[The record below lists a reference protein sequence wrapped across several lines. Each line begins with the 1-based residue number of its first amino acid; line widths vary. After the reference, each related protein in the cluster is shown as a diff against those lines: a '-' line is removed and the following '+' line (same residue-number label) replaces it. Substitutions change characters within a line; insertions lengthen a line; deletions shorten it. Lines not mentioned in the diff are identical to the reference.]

1 VVLEIL
7 QELMKAVEDT
17 RPVALVTIVAVDGA
31 APAQLGFQLLVYG
44 DGSAVGNVGGGEL
57 EAKIRQEAQMTIT
70 DGRPRLVS
78 CALREEGPDALGM
91 LCGGRVTAF
100 IDPYAPKPTM
110 LIVGGGHVGRPL
122 AEMARIV
129 GYDVHIIDAKS
140 ERASRTD
147 ADLAAISKQTYVV
160 IMTENHI
167 SDEAFLRNVLKHPFP
182 YVGMIGSQRKVGI
195 IFDHL
200 RADGYAED
208 QLAQVHAPIGL
219 DLGGRQPSEIAL
231 AILAEV
237 EAVRHGGSGQPR
249 TAARSL
255 ALVQGHDETR

>member
-7 QELMKAVEDT
+7 QELVKAIEDT

-57 EAKIRQEAQMTIT
+57 EVKIRQEAQMTIA

-78 CALREEGPDALGM
+78 CALREDGPDALGM

-100 IDPYAPKPTM
+100 IDPYVPKPIM
-110 LIVGGGHVGRPL
+110 LIIGGGHVGQPL

-140 ERASRTD
+140 ERASEAD
-147 ADLAAISKQTYVV
+147 VDLAAMSKQTYVV

-167 SDEAFLRNVLKHPFP
+167 SDEEFLHTVLNYSFP
-182 YVGMIGSQRKVGI
+182 YVGMIGSHRKVGI
-195 IFDHL
+195 IFEHL
-200 RADGYAED
+200 RAAGYSDA

-237 EAVRHGGSGQPR
+237 EAVRHGGTGQPR
-249 TAARSL
+249 MAGRSRSL
-255 ALVQGHDETR
+255 IQGHGETR